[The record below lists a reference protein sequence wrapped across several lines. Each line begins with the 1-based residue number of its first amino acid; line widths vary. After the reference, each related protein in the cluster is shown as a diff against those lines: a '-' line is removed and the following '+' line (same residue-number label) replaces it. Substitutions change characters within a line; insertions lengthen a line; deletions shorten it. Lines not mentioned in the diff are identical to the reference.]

1 MDNQEAKGRQLLSQ
15 LERVSRS
22 AGLLAVSYK
31 PQQPV
36 PTPLDVDPD
45 LPPSVA
51 LYPVRSLAQQ
61 AEDAHCEEMETNTEI
76 KELCRHD
83 DRDAAH
89 ACLNADYSHFKSHRT
104 PEDFRRLDLAPK
116 LIALRTA
123 QARARDAEEK
133 SFSVDTVTG
142 VCPYTGRAT
151 SQLRYYL
158 SLDISWAGFLS
169 ALKDMAMGAAA
180 RAAGCPYGY
189 TLEHGKWLYQLQD
202 IGSSTPYHD
211 LACDLDY
218 DNMRK
223 AMRQSPAGKLLIWHE
238 RLLASS
244 KKARE
249 RLASPEGLAFN
260 SWETTSE
267 KSASLEDFDFDLS
280 DTDSEDGW
288 RAFDKMV
295 ARGEDASAI
304 KFDSLMTE
312 EEFLQLQ
319 HEALLG
325 TRVEKKARKRKA
337 AEGDQDGQAT
347 KKTRP
352 QSGEEDARGEPR
364 CA

>member
-116 LIALRTA
+116 LIVLRTA
-123 QARARDAEEK
+123 QARARHLLGRLPERAQGHDDGRCGPC
-133 SFSVDTVTG
+133 SRVSLRLH
-142 VCPYTGRAT
+142 GRARQMAVPAPRNWIKHT
-151 SQLRYYL
+151 L
-158 SLDISWAGFLS
+158 SRPSVRSIAIVV
-169 ALKDMAMGAAA
+169 AA
-180 RAAGCPYGY
+180 
-189 TLEHGKWLYQLQD
+189 EFF
-202 IGSSTPYHD
+202 D
-211 LACDLDY
+211 LGV
-218 DNMRK
+218 R
-223 AMRQSPAGKLLIWHE
+223 
-238 RLLASS
+238 
-244 KKARE
+244 
-249 RLASPEGLAFN
+249 
-260 SWETTSE
+260 
-267 KSASLEDFDFDLS
+267 FDFFAMS
-280 DTDSEDGW
+280 
-288 RAFDKMV
+288 
-295 ARGEDASAI
+295 I
-304 KFDSLMTE
+304 
-312 EEFLQLQ
+312 
-319 HEALLG
+319 LG
-325 TRVEKKARKRKA
+325 QIRKL
-337 AEGDQDGQAT
+337 E
-347 KKTRP
+347 
-352 QSGEEDARGEPR
+352 